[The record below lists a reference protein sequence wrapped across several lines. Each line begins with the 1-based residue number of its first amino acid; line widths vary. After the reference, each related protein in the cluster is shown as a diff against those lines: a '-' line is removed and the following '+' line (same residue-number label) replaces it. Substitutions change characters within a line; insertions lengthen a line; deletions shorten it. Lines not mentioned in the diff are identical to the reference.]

1 MTDRKLGLSTRAI
14 HSSRPDTVP
23 GEPVVMPI
31 VQSTTFAF
39 ERAEQ
44 FERVMRD
51 EEHGYLYS
59 SLRNPTVD
67 ELNGAVAA
75 LEGAEAAQAFA
86 SGMAAIASAL
96 LPNLAAGDTLLCPRQ
111 LYGNTYAFVERHVR
125 ALGVDVVYLD
135 VRDHDAWERPARV
148 RYVETL
154 ANPGFPLADVHALAA
169 RKGDGLLVVDNTFA
183 SPALCRPLEHGADL
197 VCESATKYLNGHHDV
212 AAGVLAGRADLV
224 EAARRHRYETGG
236 ALDPFAAFLLRR
248 GLKTLTLRMERHS
261 RNALE
266 LARFLSSHP
275 AVARVRYVGVPGDPD
290 HELALRQLDDS
301 GGMLAFELASR
312 EAAYRVLDGLELCAR
327 ATSLGGVETVVSHP
341 ASTSHRQLSDTQLAE
356 AGISQSLL
364 RVSVGCED
372 GHDLVADFERALER
386 A

>member
-1 MTDRKLGLSTRAI
+1 MNRKLGLSTRAI
-14 HSSRPDTVP
+14 HSRRAEAAP
-23 GEPVVMPI
+23 GEPLVMPI
-31 VQSTTFAF
+31 VQATTFSF

-44 FERVMRD
+44 FERVMRE

-86 SGMAAIASAL
+86 SGMAAIAGAL
-96 LPNLAAGDTLLCPRQ
+96 LPNLASGDTLLCPRQ

-125 ALGVDVVYLD
+125 PLGVEIVYLD
-135 VRDHDAWERPARV
+135 VRNTEAWGRPARV

-154 ANPGFPLADVHALAA
+154 ANPGFPLADLAALAA
-169 RKGDGLLVVDNTFA
+169 TKGEGLLIVDNTFA
-183 SPALCRPLEHGADL
+183 SPAICRPLEHGADL

-212 AAGVLAGRADLV
+212 AAGTVAGRVDLV

-236 ALDPFAAFLLRR
+236 TLDPFAAFLLRR

-261 RNALE
+261 RNAVE
-266 LARFLSSHP
+266 LARFLSDHS
-275 AVARVRYVGVPGDPD
+275 AVRGVRFVGLPSDPD
-290 HELALRQLDDS
+290 HELALRQLDDWS
-301 GGMLAFELASR
+301 GMIAFELPTR
-312 EAAYRVLDGLELCAR
+312 EVAYRVLDGLELCAR

-341 ASTSHRQLSDTQLAE
+341 ASTSHRQLSDAQLANS
-356 AGISQSLL
+356 GISQGLL

-372 GHDLVADFERALER
+372 GADLVADFERALEQ